1 MPSWRCQQHYV
12 GSAGW
17 LQQPLLSKH
26 ATANPALQMLPGKT
40 DVEHDLI
47 GLRTVSGDLGLVPEP
62 LMKAGTPFLAGR
74 ACYTPFPG
82 EQTWGH

>member
-1 MPSWRCQQHYV
+1 MAQV
-12 GSAGW
+12 GSSN
-17 LQQPLLSKH
+17 PSFPKH
-26 ATANPALQMLPGKT
+26 ATANLALQTLPGKI

-47 GLRTVSGDLGLVPEP
+47 GLHTISGNLGPAPEP

-82 EQTWGH
+82 EQIWGH